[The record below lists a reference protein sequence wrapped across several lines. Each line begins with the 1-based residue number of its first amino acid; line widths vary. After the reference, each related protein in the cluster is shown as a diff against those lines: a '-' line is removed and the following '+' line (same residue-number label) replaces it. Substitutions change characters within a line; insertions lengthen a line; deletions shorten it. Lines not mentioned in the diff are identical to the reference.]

1 MSLPALRGALRYRAR
16 RIYLM
21 IRRTLSRPLDR
32 RYGIE
37 TSNEV
42 RLASLGLDHPDR
54 VGYEPSGWRD
64 LRRVIRRSEIGPG
77 DVFIDLGSG
86 KGRIVL
92 AAARYPFRRV
102 IGVEVASEINE
113 VAARNVEA
121 QRAKLTCQDVR
132 LVTADVATYRIPDD
146 VTVAYIY
153 NAFGGDTFQA
163 VVDELL
169 ASVDRA
175 PRRLRLIYRTALEHE
190 RLVATGRFRLVR
202 MARGRRPGRAWS
214 EKMAIRVYALD
225 PIETAAAERTS
236 APVAWPWGPS
246 PTVSG

>member
-16 RIYLM
+16 RIYLTC
-21 IRRTLSRPLDR
+21 RRTLNRQLVDR

-37 TSNEV
+37 TSTEV
-42 RLASLGLDHPDR
+42 RLSSIGLDHPDR

-64 LRRVIRRSEIGPG
+64 LRRVIRESEIDPG

-86 KGRIVL
+86 KGRMVL

-102 IGVEVASEINE
+102 IGVEVSPEMNE

-121 QRAKLTCQDVR
+121 QRRTLACQDVH

-163 VVDELL
+163 VVNEFL
-169 ASVDRA
+169 ASVERA
-175 PRRLRLIYRTALEHE
+175 PRRLLLIYRTALEHE
-190 RLVATGRFRLVR
+190 RLVATGRFRLIR
-202 MARGRRPGRAWS
+202 QARGRRPGRAWS

-225 PIETAAAERTS
+225 P
-236 APVAWPWGPS
+236 VG
-246 PTVSG
+246 

>member
-1 MSLPALRGALRYRAR
+1 MSLPALRESLRYRAR

-21 IRRTLSRPLDR
+21 IRRTLSRQLVDR

-37 TSNEV
+37 TSTEV

-64 LRRVIRRSEIGPG
+64 LCRVIRRAEIGPG

-86 KGRIVL
+86 KGRVVL

-102 IGVEVASEINE
+102 IGVEVSSAMNE

-121 QRAKLTCQDVR
+121 RRAKLTCQDIH
-132 LVTADVATYRIPDD
+132 LETADVATYRIPDD

-153 NAFGGDTFQA
+153 NAFGGGVFQA

-169 ASVDRA
+169 ASVERA
-175 PRRLRLIYRTALEHE
+175 PRRIVLIYRTALEHE
-190 RLVATGRFRLVR
+190 RLLATGRFRLVR
-202 MARGRRPGRAWS
+202 MARGRRPGKAWS

-225 PIETAAAERTS
+225 PLETAAAGRTS
-236 APVAWPWGPS
+236 APLA
-246 PTVSG
+246 